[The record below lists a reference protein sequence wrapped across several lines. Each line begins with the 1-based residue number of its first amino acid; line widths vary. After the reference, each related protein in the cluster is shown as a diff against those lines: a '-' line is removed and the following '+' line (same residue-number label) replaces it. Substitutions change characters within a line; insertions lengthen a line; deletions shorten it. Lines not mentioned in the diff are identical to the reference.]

1 MPLYDA
7 TGNEIP
13 GAMTAEEVQAR
24 VGEATTA
31 AKAEAEIA
39 RQQLETEATAAKKL
53 LEETNAKL
61 AGMSD
66 KDKNFANVRKLADD
80 QAKIISDLNGKI
92 DSVKSEILGSVTA
105 RTREAMIKSLA
116 DGDADMEAKI
126 KVQYERLIKLEP
138 TIDDDTIAR
147 VAADAYRL
155 STENVKPS
163 VLNRVISSKPSGA
176 IPKGD
181 STVDPQLVEAGAA
194 FGLTEA
200 NIKEFGKK

>member
-7 TGNEIP
+7 SGTEIP
-13 GAMTAEEVQAR
+13 GAMTADEVSAK
-24 VGEATTA
+24 VTEATDA
-31 AKAEAEIA
+31 AKAEAETA
-39 RQQLETEATAAKKL
+39 RQALETDLTAAVKL
-53 LEETNAKL
+53 YEDTKNQM

-66 KDKNFANVRKLADD
+66 KQKNEANMGQIVRQQEKTIA
-80 QAKIISDLNGKI
+80 DLNGKI
-92 DSVKSEILGSVTA
+92 ESAVKGVLDTVTA
-105 RTREAMIKSLA
+105 RTRETMIKSLA

-126 KVQYERLIKLEP
+126 KVQYERLIKLEA
-138 TIDDDTIAR
+138 TIDDATIAK

-176 IPKGD
+176 IPRSD

-200 NIKEFGKK
+200 NIKEFGHK

>member
-7 TGNEIP
+7 TGKEIP
-13 GAMTAEEVQAR
+13 GAMTADEVSAK
-24 VGEATTA
+24 VTEATDA
-31 AKAEAEIA
+31 AKAEAETA
-39 RQQLETEATAAKKL
+39 RQALETEAAAAKTL
-53 LEETNAKL
+53 LDETNAKL

-66 KDKNFANVRKLADD
+66 KDKNFSAVRKLADD
-80 QAKIISDLNGKI
+80 QAKTIADLNSKI
-92 DSVKSEILGSVTA
+92 DSAVKGVLDTVTA

-116 DGDADMEAKI
+116 DGDADLEAKI

-138 TIDDDTIAR
+138 TIDDATIAK

-176 IPKGD
+176 IPRGD
-181 STVDPQLVEAGAA
+181 STVAPELAEAGAA
-194 FGLTEA
+194 FGLTPED
-200 NIKEFGKK
+200 IKKYSK